1 MGKVD
6 KEKARRLLREGR
18 TYREVAKECDCAV
31 SVLHKMF
38 YREIGP
44 RPKSKKAR
52 RDVGASEAGKAN

>member
-31 SVLHKMF
+31 SVLHRMF
-38 YREIGP
+38 YKEIGP
-44 RPKSKKAR
+44 RPKR
-52 RDVGASEAGKAN
+52 RRVLKDGKTAE

>member
-44 RPKSKKAR
+44 RPKSR
-52 RDVGASEAGKAN
+52 RVLKDGKTAE